1 MRPNHAEAQITNVG
15 FAARSNGLLA
25 LPAFDPTATL
35 AALSGSALDAGF
47 NPYRRIC
54 LNR

>member
-1 MRPNHAEAQITNVG
+1 MQKRKSRTSALRPVATDISHS
-15 FAARSNGLLA
+15 RL
-25 LPAFDPTATL
+25 FDPTATL

-47 NPYRRIC
+47 NPYQRIC

>member
-15 FAARSNGLLA
+15 FAARSNGLFA
-25 LPAFDPTATL
+25 RPAFDPTATL
-35 AALSGSALDAGF
+35 AALSGSLDAGF
-47 NPYRRIC
+47 NPYQRIC